1 MGKLLRKL
9 LIGTTALPFAD
20 STISQLADAAVS
32 YIDLSRVYE
41 IVDELSLCYL
51 GGNIPKEYRKH
62 ILDGLGEDSQI
73 NISDNV
79 LRRIAFFIIWK
90 IIMDT
95 DDVSDLTQAISATI
109 FMNYIIV
116 KKSDFHGI
124 PNPEE
129 VKGIYKLHISSLIKS
144 NENLPS
150 DSISD
155 DWVENVFNE
164 DFDVSEI
171 TMDHLP
177 NLRKL
182 VEESTL
188 YHIEKYINTI
198 QNEDIKDEFLTAYN
212 IVKQIVD
219 TIKSPL
225 IPCDIT
231 CYLERGLKKNVS
243 KRKKLKNIITV
254 LPKYSEDGVFSNSS
268 VLLRLINKTA
278 VPEAKQILET
288 QFTVYEFGIYLFYEF
303 LVERLI
309 EQNEI

>member
-1 MGKLLRKL
+1 MCKLLRKL

-62 ILDGLGEDSQI
+62 ILEGLGEDSRI

-90 IIMDT
+90 IIKDT
-95 DDVSDLTQAISATI
+95 DDVSDLTRAISATI

-116 KKSDFHGI
+116 KKSDFHSI

-129 VKGIYKLHISSLIKS
+129 VKGIYKHHISSLIKS
-144 NENLPS
+144 NESLPS
-150 DSISD
+150 DSISN
-155 DWVENVFNE
+155 DWVENVFND

-177 NLRKL
+177 NLRRL

-198 QNEDIKDEFLTAYN
+198 QDEDIKDDFLTTYN
-212 IVKQIVD
+212 IVKKIVD

-225 IPCDIT
+225 TPCDIT

-243 KRKKLKNIITV
+243 KRKKLKNVITV

-268 VLLRLINKTA
+268 VLLRLINKKT
-278 VPEAKQILET
+278 VPEAKQILEA
-288 QFTVYEFGIYLFYEF
+288 QFTVCEFGIYLFYEF